1 MVLAD
6 PRLVKAEAVEPDHQF
21 EVAVEAGRRVLLHRV
36 ERRQENAVAEGNLGH
51 QCLALARIIEN
62 RIIRKGDTMAIK
74 REKIQPK
81 GIHVRMMAGQP
92 AYTQVVTVSGTGRQI
107 FVAGQLAR
115 DAQGNCVGKGDMR
128 AQIQQVGENIKA
140 CLEAAGATLAD
151 IVKTNT
157 YVTDF
162 EEFSKHG
169 DMRMRY
175 FGPATPTSTTVEIRR
190 LAGPDFMIEIEA
202 IAFVD
207 D

>member
-1 MVLAD
+1 
-6 PRLVKAEAVEPDHQF
+6 
-21 EVAVEAGRRVLLHRV
+21 
-36 ERRQENAVAEGNLGH
+36 
-51 QCLALARIIEN
+51 
-62 RIIRKGDTMAIK
+62 MAIK
-74 REKIQPK
+74 REKIQPQ
-81 GIHVRMMAGQP
+81 GLHVVIRAGQP
-92 AYTQVVTVSGTGRQI
+92 AYTHVVTVSGTGRMI

-162 EEFSKHG
+162 EEFSKNG

-175 FGPATPTSTTVEIRR
+175 FGPATPTSTTVEVHR

-207 D
+207 

>member
-1 MVLAD
+1 M
-6 PRLVKAEAVEPDHQF
+6 PRS
-21 EVAVEAGRRVLLHRV
+21 R
-36 ERRQENAVAEGNLGH
+36 
-51 QCLALARIIEN
+51 RIIEN
-62 RIIRKGDTMAIK
+62 RIIRKGDAMAIK

-81 GIHVRMMAGQP
+81 GIHLRMMAGQP

-115 DAQGNCVGKGDMR
+115 DADGNCVGKGDMR

-151 IVKTNT
+151 IVKTNS
-157 YVTDF
+157 YVTDY
-162 EEFSKHG
+162 EEFAKHG
-169 DMRMRY
+169 DMRMKY

-202 IAFVD
+202 MAVVD
-207 D
+207 N

>member
-1 MVLAD
+1 
-6 PRLVKAEAVEPDHQF
+6 
-21 EVAVEAGRRVLLHRV
+21 
-36 ERRQENAVAEGNLGH
+36 
-51 QCLALARIIEN
+51 
-62 RIIRKGDTMAIK
+62 MAIK
-74 REKIQPK
+74 REKIQPE
-81 GIHVRMMAGQP
+81 GIHIRMMAGQP
-92 AYTQVVTVSGTGRQI
+92 AYSQVVTVSGTGRQI

-115 DAQGNCVGKGDMR
+115 DADGNCVGKGDMR

-162 EEFSKHG
+162 EEFSKNG

-202 IAFVD
+202 IAFAD
-207 D
+207 S